1 MLYCVIGGLIRA
13 SKLKS
18 GVRWHIPKNKISLYP
33 KLYKMIACRP
43 IPYKM
48 KLEANSQI
56 SKHELK
62 SVSIGSYISKVP
74 ENGGYYASILSFHF
88 FLRHRMREFVLEKQ
102 IVTPVTRKC
111 DTHDNTV
118 LELLLLSCTFSNNW

>member
-1 MLYCVIGGLIRA
+1 MGSGGTF
-13 SKLKS
+13 
-18 GVRWHIPKNKISLYP
+18 PQNKISLYP

-43 IPYKM
+43 IQYKM

-62 SVSIGSYISKVP
+62 SVSIASYISKVP
-74 ENGGYYASILSFHF
+74 ENGEYYASILSFHF
-88 FLRHRMREFVLEKQ
+88 FLRHRMREVVLEKH

-111 DTHDNTV
+111 DTHDNTL
-118 LELLLLSCTFSNNW
+118 LELFLLSCTFSNNW